1 MSSLNVNVS
10 GFPELQAK
18 IKALANDKDKRRE
31 MLLILRQVAKPTL
44 DASRQ
49 TVPVSKK
56 PHIGKYGQKIQPGN
70 LKKSLGLIQGRKGQA
85 KDNPTIYVGARVK
98 GSFDGW
104 YAHFVHERVNRYKK
118 GYKRIRKKGANESA
132 AIAVRVSRNPFLT
145 KAYTQTQGRVT
156 ADAEKRMATFIQR
169 RINRLS

>member
-56 PHIGKYGQKIQPGN
+56 PHIARKKKINPGN

-85 KDNPTIYVGARVK
+85 KINPTIFLGARAK

-104 YAHFVHERVNRYKK
+104 YAHFVHEGVNIYRS
-118 GYKRIRKKGANESA
+118 GFKRKRTKGANAGA
-132 AIAVRVSRNPFLT
+132 ALRRTKGNPFLT

-156 ADAEKRMATFIQR
+156 ADAEKRMAAFIQR